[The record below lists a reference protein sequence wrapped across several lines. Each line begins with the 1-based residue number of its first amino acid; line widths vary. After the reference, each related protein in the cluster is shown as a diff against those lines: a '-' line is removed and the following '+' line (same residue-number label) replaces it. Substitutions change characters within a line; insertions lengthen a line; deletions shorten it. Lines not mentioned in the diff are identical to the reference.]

1 VGVLVQ
7 ANYGRRETLTVAGV
21 PVGRELPLENPH
33 AQIPEQRAR
42 TGSIVVIIATD
53 APLLPPNLKAM
64 AKRATVGLARVG
76 GDGQTSSGDLFLAFS
91 TANPNFPGYAPGPEK
106 TKPVTVLTDWEIL
119 SDLYTASAQATEE
132 AIVNALVAAE
142 TMVGFKGSS
151 VQALPHRQLQDSLRK
166 YGRLTLPEARQ
177 HP

>member
-1 VGVLVQ
+1 
-7 ANYGRRETLTVAGV
+7 
-21 PVGRELPLENPH
+21 
-33 AQIPEQRAR
+33 
-42 TGSIVVIIATD
+42 VIIATD